1 MENGRSDQQRY
12 FHCKPGDPRWGKSS
26 KRDIETGETK
36 PQGNATLEGATFTI
50 TNLSTHPVLV
60 NEKLYE
66 SGQVVLTLKTDKS
79 GAAATAKDA
88 LPYGH
93 YRIDETEA
101 PDGYLNEGKL
111 SQEFDIQE
119 NGKIIDLTSKE
130 TRNPQSDHPR
140 GFRICQSL

>member
-1 MENGRSDQQRY
+1 MIRGGVKVQ
-12 FHCKPGDPRWGKSS
+12 

-36 PQGNATLEGATFTI
+36 PQGNATLKGATFTI

-88 LPYGH
+88 PLRSLPH
-93 YRIDETEA
+93 R
-101 PDGYLNEGKL
+101 
-111 SQEFDIQE
+111 
-119 NGKIIDLTSKE
+119 
-130 TRNPQSDHPR
+130 RNRSSGWLFKR
-140 GFRICQSL
+140 R